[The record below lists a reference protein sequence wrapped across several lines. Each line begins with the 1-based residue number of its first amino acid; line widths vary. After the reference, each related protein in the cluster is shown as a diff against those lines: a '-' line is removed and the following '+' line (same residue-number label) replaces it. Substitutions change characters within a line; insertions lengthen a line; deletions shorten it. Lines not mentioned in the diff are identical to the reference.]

1 MASIRVNFKEEMADK
16 FMADVEMNEELS
28 ETFMDMGGST
38 WVVDY
43 DGDYSDVWQDTVNLL
58 SIYGYRVGSC
68 YTID

>member
-16 FMADVEMNEELS
+16 FRADVEMNEELS

-58 SIYGYRVGSC
+58 SIYGYSVGSC